1 MRPARAW
8 PGTSP
13 RSRAC
18 ARWTRARSRKADG
31 RSQPLAAVEDLGD
44 VEAPPT
50 NDRRNGVS
58 TCACVRFAKPRKG
71 IVKLTKSS
79 SINPQ
84 DTGLEPVATPPC
96 WASKT
101 AVSPNLTSTGECLH
115 LVLDSTGLSRE
126 SCHQQGVAPIR
137 VCNLLKSCASAV
149 HNLWRTCQLQKNP
162 FWPPRPRA
170 GLGQCGR
177 RLRWPLRLNALL
189 IHGKIWRCSDRCLSF
204 PT

>member
-1 MRPARAW
+1 ML
-8 PGTSP
+8 GI
-13 RSRAC
+13 
-18 ARWTRARSRKADG
+18 KNG
-31 RSQPLAAVEDLGD
+31 RQPQLD
-44 VEAPPT
+44 
-50 NDRRNGVS
+50 N
-58 TCACVRFAKPRKG
+58 
-71 IVKLTKSS
+71 
-79 SINPQ
+79 
-84 DTGLEPVATPPC
+84 
-96 WASKT
+96 
-101 AVSPNLTSTGECLH
+101 TGEGLH

-170 GLGQCGR
+170 GFGQCGR